1 MPFQKGQSGNP
12 VGRKPSGLSF
22 WEMVQRASIQED
34 HKRIRMAAEKY
45 LDAAAQGEQWAI
57 REMFDRSDGKPA
69 QAITGE
75 GGGPVELVVKWAQS
89 EKS

>member
-1 MPFQKGQSGNP
+1 MPFEKGKSGNP
-12 VGRKPSGLSF
+12 AGRKPGGLSF

-45 LDAAAQGEQWAI
+45 LDAAAEGEQWAI
-57 REMFDRSDGKPA
+57 KEMFDRSDGKPA
-69 QAITGE
+69 QAVTGHD
-75 GGGPVELVVKWAQS
+75 GGPFEIVVKWAR